1 MKTLSESDW
10 LGIQSALEFNT
21 HQFDSKFNTIEG
33 IQQQIDDTEVG
44 KYIYYV
50 QQNAPIK
57 FDENGK
63 IMPQYNDKEESIP
76 LMTIVQCEV
85 ITQDD

>member
-10 LGIQSALEFNT
+10 SGIQSALEFNT

-33 IQQQIDDTEVG
+33 IKLQIDETKVG

-50 QQNAPIK
+50 QQNAPIE
-57 FDENGK
+57 FDENSK
-63 IMPQYNDKEESIP
+63 IMPQYNDKGESIP

-85 ITQDD
+85 ITQND

>member
-10 LGIQSALEFNT
+10 SGIHSALQFNT
-21 HQFDSKFNTIEG
+21 YPFDPKFNTIEG
-33 IQQQIDDTEVG
+33 IKLQIEDAEIG
-44 KYIYYV
+44 SSIYYA
-50 QQNAPIK
+50 QQNAPIE

-63 IMPQYNDKEESIP
+63 IMAQYNDKGESIP